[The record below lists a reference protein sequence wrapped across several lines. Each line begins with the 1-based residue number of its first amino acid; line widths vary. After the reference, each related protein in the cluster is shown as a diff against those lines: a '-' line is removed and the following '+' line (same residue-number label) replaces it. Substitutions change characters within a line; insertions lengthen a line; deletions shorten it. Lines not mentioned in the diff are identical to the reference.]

1 MLLDYRLERK
11 FSALGFC
18 SGAVVGL
25 VAITPASGYVG
36 PGAAVAV
43 GFVGGIICNFSCKL
57 KHVLDYD
64 DDLDVFAVHGVG
76 GLVGDIMTG
85 IFAEKYIAGLDGT
98 MINGGWLDGNWIQVG
113 FQVADGAAGMSW
125 SFFVTYGMLWIM
137 DKIPGLSLRV
147 DINTEI
153 QGLDIGEM
161 GELAYFNVDK
171 IVAIDPKTNESHLLE
186 QVRDGSS
193 KSEKYSSRDRFRN
206 V

>member
-1 MLLDYRLERK
+1 VDYRLERK

-36 PGAAVAV
+36 PAASVAIGSV
-43 GFVGGIICNFSCKL
+43 SAVICNFGCKL
-57 KHVLDYD
+57 KHALDYD
-64 DDLDVFAVHGVG
+64 DALDVFAVHGIG
-76 GLVGDIMTG
+76 GFCGDIMTG
-85 IFAEKYIAGLDGT
+85 FFAEKYIAGLDGT
-98 MINGGWLDGNWIQVG
+98 VIPGGWLDGNWW
-113 FQVADGAAGMSW
+113 QVAYQLADGTAGMSW
-125 SFFVTYGMLWIM
+125 SFFVTYGLLWIM

-171 IVAIDPKTNESHLLE
+171 IITIDPNTHEAHLME
-186 QVRDGSS
+186 QVRDGKE
-193 KSEKYSSRDRFRN
+193 KSHKIQHYAQFNN